1 MKAKVTGNSEISFIK
16 PIDQNSKLSAMSPG
30 GSDISNMAKNL
41 TDVLA
46 KYVEVEL
53 TKKGQVP

>member
-1 MKAKVTGNSEISFIK
+1 MKAKVTNNSEISFIK
-16 PIDQNSKLSAMSPG
+16 AIDQNSKLSALSPG
-30 GSDISNMAKNL
+30 GSDTFGLVKNL
-41 TDVLA
+41 TDVIA